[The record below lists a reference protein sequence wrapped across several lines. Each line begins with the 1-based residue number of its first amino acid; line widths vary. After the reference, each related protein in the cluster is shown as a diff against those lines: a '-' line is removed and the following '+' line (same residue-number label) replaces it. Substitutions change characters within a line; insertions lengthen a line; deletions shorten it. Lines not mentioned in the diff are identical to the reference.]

1 MSDIKHLTPKEQ
13 EIAQLLKT
21 VVDPEV
27 NVNIWDLGLVYEI
40 SLDEEKK
47 TIKVVMTLSTR
58 GCPLGDVIFQNVKV
72 VLEANYPGYDIDVEL
87 VWEPMWSPEMITEEG
102 KKAIEGGF

>member
-47 TIKVVMTLSTR
+47 TIKVEMTLSTR
-58 GCPLGDVIFQNVKV
+58 GCPLGDTIMQNVEV
-72 VLEANYPGYDIDVEL
+72 VLEANYPGHKIDVEL
-87 VWEPMWSPEMITEEG
+87 VWEPMWSPEMITDAG
-102 KKAIEGGF
+102 RQAIDGI

>member
-1 MSDIKHLTPKEQ
+1 MSDIKNLTPKEQ

-27 NVNIWDLGLVYEI
+27 NVNIYDLGLIYEI
-40 SLDEEKK
+40 SLDEENK
-47 TIKVVMTLSTR
+47 TIKIVMTLSTR
-58 GCPLGDVIFQNVKV
+58 GCPLGDVIMQNVQV
-72 VLEANYPGYDIDVEL
+72 VLESNYPGYKIDVEL

-102 KKAIEGGF
+102 KKAIEGF